1 MNLDKVNKLYFVG
14 IGGIGMSALAR
25 YFHQRGVEIHGYDLS
40 PSPLTDALQ
49 KEGMH
54 IHFDDNIDKIPENI
68 DLVIYTPAIPAEN
81 KELAFFRKNKMPL
94 LKRAELIEQLTNDYF
109 TIAVAGT
116 HGKTSISSITAHLL
130 KSAGKNI
137 TALVGGICKNY
148 NSNLITSGKTDYFL
162 VEADEFDRSFLKL
175 KPNISLVSSMDADHL
190 DIYGSHEELKKNFR
204 AFVGNIVDG
213 GILVYNQKLKEFDNY
228 PGRKVNYGLNT
239 NAIFRANKIKIIDG
253 QFNFNIFYG
262 DIVIKNVSLQ
272 VPGFHYI
279 ENALAAV
286 SVAFEIGLTA
296 DQVKSGLESFKG
308 VERRFEFH
316 IHTPEKVYI
325 DDYAHHPEE
334 IRVTVEAARKL
345 FPGRKICG
353 IFQPHLFSRTRDFAE
368 GFAQALDQLDKIILL
383 DIYPARELQIPGIT
397 SKIIFDKMRSP
408 DKKLISKENLM
419 QFLEEDDIDVLLT
432 LGAGDIGLFPE
443 KITNLLLRK

>member
-1 MNLDKVNKLYFVG
+1 MNLEKVNKMYFLG

-25 YFHQRGVEIHGYDLS
+25 YFHQRGVEIHGYDLTS
-40 PSPLTDALQ
+40 SPLTEALQ

-54 IHFDDNIDKIPENI
+54 IHFDDNIGKIPENI
-68 DLVIYTPAIPAEN
+68 DLAIYTPAIPADN
-81 KELAFFRKNKMPL
+81 KELAFFRNNKISL
-94 LKRAELIEQLTNDYF
+94 LKRAELIELLTKNHF
-109 TIAVAGT
+109 TIAIAGT
-116 HGKTSISSITAHLL
+116 HGKTSISALTAHLL

-148 NSNLITSGKTDYFL
+148 HSNLISSKKTDYFL

-190 DIYGSHEELKKNFR
+190 DIYGNHEELKKNFR
-204 AFVGNIVDG
+204 AFVNNTVEG
-213 GILVYNQKLKEFDNY
+213 GTLVYNQKLKEFDAY
-228 PGRKVNYGLNT
+228 PGNKVSYGLKTSAN
-239 NAIFRANKIKIIDG
+239 FRANKIRIVDG
-253 QFNFNIFYG
+253 RFNFNVFYG
-262 DIVIKNVSLQ
+262 DILIKDISLQ
-272 VPGFHYI
+272 IPGFHYV

-286 SVAFEIGLTA
+286 AIAFELGLTA
-296 DQVKSGLESFKG
+296 DEVKKGLESFKG

-316 IHTPEKVYI
+316 INNSKTVYI

-368 GFAQALDQLDKIILL
+368 GFAQSLSQLDEIILL
-383 DIYPARELQIPGIT
+383 GIYPARELPG
-397 SKIIFDKMRSP
+397 KY
-408 DKKLISKENLM
+408 
-419 QFLEEDDIDVLLT
+419 Q
-432 LGAGDIGLFPE
+432 AG
-443 KITNLLLRK
+443 

>member
-1 MNLDKVNKLYFVG
+1 MNLEKVNKMYFLG

-25 YFHQRGVEIHGYDLS
+25 YFHQRGVEIHGYDLTS
-40 PSPLTDALQ
+40 SPLTEALQ

-54 IHFDDNIDKIPENI
+54 IHFDDNIGKIPENI
-68 DLVIYTPAIPAEN
+68 DLAIYTPAIPADN
-81 KELAFFRKNKMPL
+81 KELAFFRNNKISL
-94 LKRAELIEQLTNDYF
+94 LKRAELIELLTKNHF
-109 TIAVAGT
+109 TIAIAGT
-116 HGKTSISSITAHLL
+116 HGKTSISALTAHLL

-148 NSNLITSGKTDYFL
+148 HSNLISSKKTDYFL

-190 DIYGSHEELKKNFR
+190 DIYGNHEELKKNFR
-204 AFVGNIVDG
+204 AFVNNTVEG
-213 GILVYNQKLKEFDNY
+213 GTLVYNQKLKEFDAY
-228 PGRKVNYGLNT
+228 PGNKMSYGLKTSAN
-239 NAIFRANKIKIIDG
+239 FRANKIRIVDG
-253 QFNFNIFYG
+253 RFNFNVFYG
-262 DIVIKNVSLQ
+262 DILIKDISLQ
-272 VPGFHYI
+272 IPGFHYV

-286 SVAFEIGLTA
+286 AIAFELGLTA
-296 DQVKSGLESFKG
+296 DEVKKGLESFKG

-316 IHTPEKVYI
+316 INNSKTVYI

-368 GFAQALDQLDKIILL
+368 GFAQSLSQLDEIILL
-383 DIYPARELQIPGIT
+383 GIYPARELPIPGIT
-397 SKIIFDKMRSP
+397 SKVIFDLIKNP
-408 DKKLISKENLM
+408 NKVLLGKDELLPYLEKKE
-419 QFLEEDDIDVLLT
+419 IDVLLT
-432 LGAGDIGLFPE
+432 LGAGDIGMMPE
-443 KITNLLLRK
+443 KIKNLLSRK